1 MTDYLTRAGD
11 VFDIHYR
18 MFSRSEQVQA
28 LSALSQA
35 ESLARIA
42 DTLEAQRVRPV
53 IIQTNGK
60 LTPEQAAATYEAVR
74 DEH

>member
-11 VFDIHYR
+11 VFDIYFR
-18 MFSRSEQVQA
+18 EFSRPEQVQA

-42 DTLEAQRVRPV
+42 DALEAQRVRPV

-60 LTPEQAAATYEAVR
+60 LIPEQAAAIREAVR
-74 DEH
+74 A